1 MSLALWIAIGAAIIC
16 AGIAIYY
23 GLKRKNKR

>member
-16 AGIAIYY
+16 AAAAIYF
-23 GLKRKNKR
+23 GTRRKK